1 MRVVILFFLAAATA
15 LAGSWTG
22 YLVDSRCYAAEER
35 NVNPGDTE
43 AHIDRDMDYEIR
55 YCSPTPKTKAF
66 AIVDREWNRSDLDAG
81 GNAKAADLVWRIGK
95 KRETTVDVRGQLS
108 GGTIVVDSISLAK

>member
-1 MRVVILFFLAAATA
+1 MRFAILLFVAAIPAVS
-15 LAGSWTG
+15 GRWSG

-55 YCSPTPKTKAF
+55 YCSPTTKTKTI
-66 AIVDREWNRSDLDAG
+66 AIVDRQWNRIDLDAG
-81 GNAKAADLVWRIGK
+81 GNAKAAGVVRIIGK
-95 KRETTVDVRGQLS
+95 KRKIIVDVRGQLS
-108 GGTIVVDSISLAK
+108 TNTIAVDSITVAK